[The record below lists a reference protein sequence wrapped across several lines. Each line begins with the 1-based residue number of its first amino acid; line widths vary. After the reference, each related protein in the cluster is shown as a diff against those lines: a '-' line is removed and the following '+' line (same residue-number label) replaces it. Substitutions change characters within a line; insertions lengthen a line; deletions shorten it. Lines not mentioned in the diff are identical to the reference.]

1 MSRTRRKK
9 RRPLPLKQVLFSAL
23 AVLAALFVLILLN
36 EALGSGLP
44 LPGTDDVMNGLGG
57 LYEKA
62 GLSPAAVTRAE
73 GELAVHYVD
82 VGQADCELIQTP
94 EQNVL
99 IDAGDVG
106 GGDAV
111 TAYLKA
117 QGVERIDL
125 LIATHPHADH
135 IGGMAD
141 VVNQFEIGK
150 VLFAEVP
157 RSLTPTSKTYERLL
171 DAIADK
177 DLKVAKAQPG
187 IKYDL
192 GGGAMLTVLGPMD
205 EYRDDLNENSVVC
218 RLDFGETSFLF
229 TGDASRQSEND
240 LVKAY
245 GDGLSADVLKLGH
258 HGSDTSSQEKWL
270 NAVDPEVAV
279 CCVGWDNTYGHP
291 SPEVLDRLEKR
302 GVTLYR
308 TDRNGTVVVTSD
320 GEQLAVQTEK
330 S

>member
-9 RRPLPLKQVLFSAL
+9 RKPLPIKQVLCSAA
-23 AVLAALFVLILLN
+23 AVLAALFVLLLLN
-36 EALGSGLP
+36 EAIGGLP
-44 LPGTDDVMNGLGG
+44 LPGMQDILNRLDG
-57 LYEKA
+57 LYESA

-94 EQNVL
+94 EQTVL

-111 TAYLKA
+111 AAYLKA
-117 QGVERIDL
+117 QDVERIDL

-150 VLFAEVP
+150 VLFAETP
-157 RSLTPTSKTYERLL
+157 KSLTPTSKTYERLL

-177 DLKVAKAQPG
+177 ELKVAKAQPG

-192 GGGAMLTVLGPMD
+192 GGGAILTVLGPMD

-245 GDGLSADVLKLGH
+245 GDNLSADVLKLGH

-270 NAVDPEVAV
+270 NAVDPEIAV
-279 CCVGWDNTYGHP
+279 CCVGWDNSYGHP
-291 SPEVLDRLEKR
+291 SPKVLERLEKH

-308 TDRNGTVVVTSD
+308 TDRSGTVVVTSD

-330 S
+330 

>member
-99 IDAGDVG
+99 I
-106 GGDAV
+106 
-111 TAYLKA
+111 
-117 QGVERIDL
+117 
-125 LIATHPHADH
+125 
-135 IGGMAD
+135 
-141 VVNQFEIGK
+141 
-150 VLFAEVP
+150 
-157 RSLTPTSKTYERLL
+157 

-291 SPEVLDRLEKR
+291 NPEVLERLEKR

>member
-1 MSRTRRKK
+1 
-9 RRPLPLKQVLFSAL
+9 
-23 AVLAALFVLILLN
+23 
-36 EALGSGLP
+36 
-44 LPGTDDVMNGLGG
+44 
-57 LYEKA
+57 
-62 GLSPAAVTRAE
+62 
-73 GELAVHYVD
+73 
-82 VGQADCELIQTP
+82 
-94 EQNVL
+94 
-99 IDAGDVG
+99 
-106 GGDAV
+106 
-111 TAYLKA
+111 
-117 QGVERIDL
+117 
-125 LIATHPHADH
+125 
-135 IGGMAD
+135 MAD

-171 DAIADK
+171 DEIADT

-291 SPEVLDRLEKR
+291 SPEVLERLEKR

>member
-9 RRPLPLKQVLFSAL
+9 RKPLPIKQVLCSAA
-23 AVLAALFVLILLN
+23 AVLAALFVLLLLN
-36 EALGSGLP
+36 EAIGGLP
-44 LPGTDDVMNGLGG
+44 LPGMQDILNRLDG
-57 LYEKA
+57 LYESA

-94 EQNVL
+94 EQTVL

-111 TAYLKA
+111 AAYLKA
-117 QGVERIDL
+117 QDVERIDL

-150 VLFAEVP
+150 VLFAETP
-157 RSLTPTSKTYERLL
+157 KSLTPTSKTYERLL

-177 DLKVAKAQPG
+177 ELKVAKAQPG

-192 GGGAMLTVLGPMD
+192 GGGAILTVLGPMD

-218 RLDFGETSFLF
+218 RLDFGETAFLF

-270 NAVDPEVAV
+270 NAVDPEIAV
-279 CCVGWDNTYGHP
+279 CCVGWDNSYGHP
-291 SPEVLDRLEKR
+291 SPKVLERLEKR

-308 TDRNGTVVVTSD
+308 TDRSGTVVVTSD
-320 GEQLAVQTEK
+320 GEQLSVQTEK
-330 S
+330 

>member
-1 MSRTRRKK
+1 MNRSRRKK
-9 RRPLPLKQVLFSAL
+9 RKPLPVKQILCSVA
-23 AVLAALFVLILLN
+23 AVLAALFVLVLLN
-36 EALGSGLP
+36 EAIGGLP
-44 LPGTDDVMNGLGG
+44 LPGVQDVLNQLDG

-62 GLSPAAVTRAE
+62 GLTPAAVMRAE
-73 GELAVHYVD
+73 GEIAVHYVD
-82 VGQADCELIQTP
+82 VGQADCELIQLP

-111 TAYLKA
+111 VAYLKA
-117 QGVERIDL
+117 QGVEKIDL
-125 LIATHPHADH
+125 LIATHPHTDH

-150 VLFAEVP
+150 ILFAEVP
-157 RSLTPTSKTYERLL
+157 KSLTPSSKTYERLL
-171 DAIADK
+171 DAIAEK
-177 DLKVAKAQPG
+177 ELKVAKAQPG

-192 GGGAMLTVLGPMD
+192 GSGAILTVLGPMD

-229 TGDASRQSEND
+229 TGDASKGSEND

-245 GDGLSADVLKLGH
+245 GSELSVDVLKLGH

-270 NAVDPEVAV
+270 NAVDPEIAV

-291 SPEVLDRLEKR
+291 SPEVLERLEMR

-308 TDRNGTVVVTSD
+308 TDLNGTVVITSD
-320 GEQLAVQTEK
+320 GESLSVRTEK
-330 S
+330 